1 MNDTE
6 IISSIEEY
14 YKKNKIRYEQPK
26 SDEAMTEIYS
36 CYVIHPEDAPEHF
49 EIPIQNVIQVFD
61 GFMLVSTVYDPTLQT
76 VIKKSSHKPELIKFM
91 NFLNSNIY
99 LPLPYNPRF
108 TMHMEAGS
116 QMAVET
122 MVPQKL
128 FEISSDEFMDATANK
143 IPQLM
148 VDLVPAVMTLAEG
161 ETKFDQAVTYVENA
175 IMGRHHECD
184 CGCEHDN
191 HEHSHDC
198 GCGHDHHEHDHS
210 HDCGCGHHH
219 MS

>member
-1 MNDTE
+1 MNETE
-6 IISSIEEY
+6 IISYIEEY

-26 SDEAMTEIYS
+26 SDEALTEIYS
-36 CYVIHPEDAPEHF
+36 CYTIHPEDAPEHF

-61 GFMLVSTVYDPTLQT
+61 GFMLISTVYDPTLQDI
-76 VIKKSSHKPELIKFM
+76 IKKSKHKPELIRFI

-108 TMHMEAGS
+108 TMHMEADS
-116 QMAVET
+116 QISVEA

-128 FEISSDEFMDATANK
+128 FEITADEFMDATANQ

-148 VDLVPAVMTLAEG
+148 VDLIPAVMALAEG
-161 ETKFDQAVTYVENA
+161 ETKLDEAITYVENA

-184 CGCEHDN
+184 CGCGQ

-198 GCGHDHHEHDHS
+198 GCGQ
-210 HDCGCGHHH
+210 HH